1 MFSLYFPEQRESNY
15 KNIDKDK
22 YHRNNSVSCGYISI
36 GKEHDKGQTL
46 LKDHQSI
53 KICDK
58 IWVQFGVG
66 RIEKV
71 IKFMDLFQKQEQNSC
86 K

>member
-1 MFSLYFPEQRESNY
+1 
-15 KNIDKDK
+15 
-22 YHRNNSVSCGYISI
+22 
-36 GKEHDKGQTL
+36 L

-66 RIEKV
+66 CIEKV